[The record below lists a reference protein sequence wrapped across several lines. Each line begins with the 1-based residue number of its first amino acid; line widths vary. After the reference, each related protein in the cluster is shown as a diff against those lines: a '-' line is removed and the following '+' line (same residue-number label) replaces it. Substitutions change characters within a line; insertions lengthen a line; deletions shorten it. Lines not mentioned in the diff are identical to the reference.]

1 MNKNSFYFSFCN
13 IKQIALGILFL
24 GLLGCDQQQG
34 LEIRLSNTLNQ
45 ERPNGQVV
53 IMRDSIAKYDP
64 QLAEGSFHIVDSQ
77 QEEVPFQLDDL
88 NGDGQWDELALIYS
102 LA

>member
-1 MNKNSFYFSFCN
+1 MNKNSFYFSFCI
-13 IKQIALGILFL
+13 IKKIALGILFL

-34 LEIRLSNTLNQ
+34 LEIQLSNTLNQ
-45 ERPNGQVV
+45 ERPNGQII

-64 QLAEGSFHIVDSQ
+64 QLTEGSFHIIDSQ

-88 NGDGQWDELALIYS
+88 DGDEIGRAS
-102 LA
+102 CR